1 MRKMK
6 KVHTIS
12 TIDET
17 ISTLEY
23 IIQDLKELGE
33 TSEYI
38 YQASTEQIITTTES
52 TITKLT
58 KMKQI
63 IGRRNK
69 NG

>member
-38 YQASTEQIITTTES
+38 YQASTEQIITTIES
-52 TITKLT
+52 TITNLI
-58 KMKQI
+58 KMK
-63 IGRRNK
+63 NK
-69 NG
+69 L